1 MKQSEIIISERTTD
15 KVTAT
20 IPFDVHV
27 FIDNIVEGMRHE
39 AGSDHIILREPPR
52 IEVDEYGGD
61 EIQAHIEYDEAHLDF
76 EEIISQAIME
86 MLPPEKEDETENAQP
101 GE

>member
-1 MKQSEIIISERTTD
+1 MKPNEIIISERITD

-20 IPFDVHV
+20 IPFDVNV
-27 FIDNIVEGMRHE
+27 LIENIVEGIRAE
-39 AGSDHIILREPPR
+39 AGRDYVILREPPH

-61 EIQAHIEYDEAHLDF
+61 EIQAHIDYDEAHIDF

-86 MLPPEKEDETENAQP
+86 MIPPEKPDETIVRS
-101 GE
+101 